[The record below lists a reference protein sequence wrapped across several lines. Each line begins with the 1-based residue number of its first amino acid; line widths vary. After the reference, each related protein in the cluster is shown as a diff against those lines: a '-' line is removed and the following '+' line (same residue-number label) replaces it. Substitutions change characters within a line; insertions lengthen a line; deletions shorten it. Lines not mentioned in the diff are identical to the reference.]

1 MSNKDKTYEPE
12 KLERQIQQFWNEN
25 EMFSVTEDPEKEKFF
40 CLSMFPYP
48 SGSIHMGHVRNY
60 TIGDTI
66 SRFQRMLGKNVMQPM
81 GWDAFGLPAENAAI
95 KNKVSPSDWTEQNI
109 SSMKLQL
116 QRMGFAYDWKRE
128 FATCSPDY
136 YKWEQ
141 WFFLQ
146 LLEKGLV
153 YQEEAEVNWDP
164 VDETV
169 LANEQVIDGK
179 GWRSG
184 AEVEKRRLKQWF
196 LKITDYAEELL
207 EGTEK
212 LDGWPEQVKTMQKNW
227 IGKSFGCEVNF
238 KISSSKNVKEIKCF
252 TTRPDTLFGLSF
264 LALSIDHPLSKFYE
278 NDEEFKKTALNLSE
292 NETIAGYVH
301 IGTNTKILEDRD
313 RPNLS
318 KVVEWR

>member
-1 MSNKDKTYEPE
+1 MSNQDKTYEPE
-12 KLERQIQQFWNEN
+12 KLEREIQQFWNEN

-136 YKWEQ
+136 YQWEQ

-212 LDGWPEQVKTMQKNW
+212 LDGWPEQVKTMQKTGLESQKEW
-227 IGKSFGCEVNF
+227 
-238 KISSSKNVKEIKCF
+238 SSHSSLKTRKNQLKF
-252 TTRPDTLFGLSF
+252 TQPDRTQLWVFHFSPCPLITL
-264 LALSIDHPLSKFYE
+264 
-278 NDEEFKKTALNLSE
+278 
-292 NETIAGYVH
+292 
-301 IGTNTKILEDRD
+301 
-313 RPNLS
+313 
-318 KVVEWR
+318 